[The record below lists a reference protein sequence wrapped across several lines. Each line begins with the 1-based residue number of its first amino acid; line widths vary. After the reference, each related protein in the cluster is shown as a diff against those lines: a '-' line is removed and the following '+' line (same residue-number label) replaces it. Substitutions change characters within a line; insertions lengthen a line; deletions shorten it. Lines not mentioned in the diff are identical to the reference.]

1 MTGSGSPPLPQILAL
16 VRQCGR
22 SRRDCVK
29 GTGDI
34 AHDRVDVLV
43 PPCPPHP
50 ALRRRRISWSR
61 GCWRK
66 DETDA
71 VVTDDQ
77 FKLFAS
83 GYGNRLRECVQ
94 DLKPATI
101 GIAVWVV
108 AESDPLEEIEIY
120 PLNYAD
126 CAAVVQHGYGNSAQF
141 AFVFLCREIDPD
153 EINVIRQPT
162 P

>member
-1 MTGSGSPPLPQILAL
+1 MS
-16 VRQCGR
+16 
-22 SRRDCVK
+22 
-29 GTGDI
+29 
-34 AHDRVDVLV
+34 
-43 PPCPPHP
+43 PPHP
-50 ALRRRRISWSR
+50 ALRRRGVSWSKGGR
-61 GCWRK
+61 RQNK
-66 DETDA
+66 TNA
-71 VVTDDQ
+71 IVTDDQ
-77 FKLFAS
+77 LKLFAS

-120 PLNYAD
+120 PLNCAAG
-126 CAAVVQHGYGNSAQF
+126 AAVVQPGYGNSAQF